1 MNNKTEETYE
11 SIFARHYNTWV
22 IAFITD
28 LNMFFTTT
36 QRGFL
41 WECKESF
48 ETEEEASTYFYAN
61 FQKFKNWHDKMAEE
75 CRGLI
80 NYNFYFQSSKGCK
93 YFDILSTEERL

>member
-1 MNNKTEETYE
+1 MNKKTEETYE

-41 WECKESF
+41 WECKENF

-80 NYNFYFQSSKGCK
+80 NNNFYFKSSKGCE
-93 YFDILSTEERL
+93 YFDILSTGERL